1 MLGNISVPEHIV
13 LSCVHQQLTRLKK
26 RRLPKI
32 REYQSELQH
41 FIKNLFLRFTLTNRE
56 YWFEYYHQQE
66 MELLEAQ
73 KDIAIYNRPLRRR
86 KAPERLNINSTK
98 AQSYV

>member
-1 MLGNISVPEHIV
+1 MLGNIAVPDHIV
-13 LSCVHQQLTRLKK
+13 LSCVYSKLIRLKK
-26 RRLPKI
+26 IRLPKI

-41 FIKNLFLRFTLTNRE
+41 FIKNVFLRFTLTNRE
-56 YWFEYYHQQE
+56 YWFDYYTRQE
-66 MELLEAQ
+66 MELLEAR

-98 AQSYV
+98 AKSYV